1 VKAALSGEARIDRAD
16 EDGDVSKATR
26 GTREMTQVPP
36 DFRTDSLG
44 ECKVAS
50 PLRATRFMDTSKPL
64 LFRADIDELHEQFR
78 AGVDPP
84 AFELAGPRENI
95 YFDPSTLRCGIVTCG
110 GLCPGLNDV
119 IRSVVFCL
127 HEKYRVAKI
136 YGFRFGYEG
145 LVEPTA
151 LKPIELTTRRVSQI
165 HEVGGTVLGSSRG
178 PQPVDGMVDTLERLG
193 IQLLFTVGGDGT
205 LRGAHSIVEEIRRR
219 ELKIAVV
226 GVPKTIDNDIS
237 YIDMSF
243 GFDTAVEAA
252 RQATRA
258 AYVEAS
264 CHRFGIGLV
273 KLMGRDSG
281 FIASFATLADTQVG
295 LCLIPEVVFSIDG
308 IVQAARQRIQRDGYV
323 VIVVAEGAGQNLLTE
338 AAEFDASGN
347 RRHGD
352 IGAFLRDKIPEALR
366 AQGISVSLKYID
378 PSYMIRSLPANA
390 RDANFCLR
398 LGHAAVHAG
407 MSGKTDTVIGSW
419 RRRLTHV
426 PIPMAVSSRKKVDTN
441 GYLWQT
447 VLSVTGQSDDLL
459 SAVPV

>member
-1 VKAALSGEARIDRAD
+1 
-16 EDGDVSKATR
+16 
-26 GTREMTQVPP
+26 
-36 DFRTDSLG
+36 
-44 ECKVAS
+44 
-50 PLRATRFMDTSKPL
+50 MDTSKRL
-64 LFRADIDELHEQFR
+64 LFRTDIDELRAQIQ

-84 AFELAGPRENI
+84 AFELAGPREKI
-95 YFDPSTLRCGIVTCG
+95 YFDPDTLQCGIVTCG

-119 IRSVVFCL
+119 IRSIVFCL
-127 HEKYRVAKI
+127 REKYGIGKV
-136 YGFRFGYEG
+136 YGFQFGYEG
-145 LVEPTA
+145 LAGRNAPR
-151 LKPIELTTRRVSQI
+151 PIELTARRVSQI
-165 HEVGGTVLGSSRG
+165 HEVGGTVLGASRG
-178 PQPVDGMVDTLERLG
+178 PQPVDEIVDTLERLG
-193 IQLLFTVGGDGT
+193 IGLLFTIGGDGT
-205 LRGAHSIVEEIRRR
+205 LRGAHSIVEEVRRR
-219 ELKIAVV
+219 ELKIAIV

-237 YIDMSF
+237 FIDMSF

-295 LCLIPEVVFSIDG
+295 LCLIPEIGFTIDG
-308 IVQAARQRIQRDGYV
+308 VVRAARERIDRDGYV
-323 VIVVAEGAGQNLLTE
+323 VIVVAEGAGQNLLAE
-338 AAEFDASGN
+338 AAEWDASGN

-352 IGAFLRDKIPEALR
+352 IGVFLREKIPERMR
-366 AQGISVSLKYID
+366 AQGVSVSLKYID

-407 MSGKTDTVIGSW
+407 MAGKTDTVIGSW

-426 PIPMAVSSRKKVDTN
+426 PIPMAVSSRKNVDTN

-447 VLSVTGQSDDLL
+447 VLSVTGQDDDLL

>member
-1 VKAALSGEARIDRAD
+1 
-16 EDGDVSKATR
+16 
-26 GTREMTQVPP
+26 MTPTTP
-36 DFRTDSLG
+36 DFSTDSMG
-44 ECKVAS
+44 ECTTAS
-50 PLRATRFMDTSKPL
+50 PLRTTHFMDTSKPL
-64 LFRADIDELHEQFR
+64 LFRADIDELRAQVR

-84 AFELAGPRENI
+84 AFELAGPREQI
-95 YFDPSTLRCGIVTCG
+95 YFNPGSLRCGIVTCG

-119 IRSVVFCL
+119 IRSIVFCL
-127 HEKYRVAKI
+127 QEKYGVAAI
-136 YGFRFGYEG
+136 YGFRFGYAG
-145 LVEPTA
+145 LAERDA
-151 LKPIELTTRRVSQI
+151 LKPIELTTRRVGQI
-165 HEVGGTVLGSSRG
+165 HEIGGTVLGSSRG
-178 PQPVDGMVDTLERLG
+178 PQPVDEMVDTLERLG
-193 IQLLFTVGGDGT
+193 IQLLFAIGGDGT

-258 AYVEAS
+258 AFVEAS
-264 CHRFGIGLV
+264 CHRSGIGLV

-295 LCLIPEVVFSIDG
+295 LCLIPEIAFSIDG
-308 IVQAARQRIQRDGYV
+308 VIQAASQRIQRDGYA
-323 VIVVAEGAGQNLLTE
+323 VIVVAEGAGQNLLGG

-347 RRHGD
+347 RRQGD
-352 IGAFLRDKIPEALR
+352 IGIFLRDVIPETFQ

-407 MSGKTDTVIGSW
+407 MAGKTDTVIGSW

-426 PIPMAVSSRKKVDTN
+426 PIPMAVASRKQVDTN

-447 VLSVTGQSDDLL
+447 VLSVTGQPDDLL
-459 SAVPV
+459 STVAV

>member
-1 VKAALSGEARIDRAD
+1 
-16 EDGDVSKATR
+16 
-26 GTREMTQVPP
+26 
-36 DFRTDSLG
+36 
-44 ECKVAS
+44 
-50 PLRATRFMDTSKPL
+50 MDTSKRI
-64 LFRADIDELHEQFR
+64 LFRADIDELR
-78 AGVDPP
+78 AQLRVGVDPP
-84 AFELAGPRENI
+84 AFELAGPRDKI
-95 YFDPSTLRCGIVTCG
+95 YFDPSALRCGIVTCG

-119 IRSVVFCL
+119 IRSIVYCL
-127 HEKYRVAKI
+127 HEKYGIATV
-136 YGFRFGYEG
+136 YGFRFGYAG
-145 LVEPTA
+145 LVERNDLT
-151 LKPIELTTRRVSQI
+151 PIELTTRRVSQI

-178 PQPVDGMVDTLERLG
+178 PQPVDDIVDTLERLG
-193 IQLLFTVGGDGT
+193 IQLLFTIGGDGT

-219 ELKIAVV
+219 ELDIAVV

-237 YIDMSF
+237 FIDMSF

-264 CHRFGIGLV
+264 CHRSGIGLV

-295 LCLIPEVVFSIDG
+295 LCLIPEIAFTVDGVVRTA
-308 IVQAARQRIQRDGYV
+308 VERIERDGYV
-323 VIVVAEGAGQNLLTE
+323 VIVVAEGAGQNLLAE
-338 AAEFDASGN
+338 KAAGDASGN

-352 IGAFLRDKIPEALR
+352 IGAHLRDKIPETMQ
-366 AQGISVSLKYID
+366 AQGMSVSLKYID

-390 RDANFCLR
+390 RDSNFCLR

-407 MSGKTDTVIGSW
+407 LAGKTDVVVGSW

-426 PIPMAVSSRKKVDTN
+426 PIPMAVSSRKRIDTN

-447 VLSVTGQSDDLL
+447 VLSVTGQADDLPPAL
-459 SAVPV
+459 PD

>member
-1 VKAALSGEARIDRAD
+1 
-16 EDGDVSKATR
+16 VSHTL
-26 GTREMTQVPP
+26 PP

-44 ECKVAS
+44 ECTIVS
-50 PLRATRFMDTSKPL
+50 PLRATRFMDTSKRL
-64 LFRADIDELHEQFR
+64 LFRADIDELREQFR
-78 AGVDPP
+78 AGVEPP
-84 AFELAGPRENI
+84 AFELAGPQEKI

-119 IRSVVFCL
+119 IRSIVFCL
-127 HEKYRVAKI
+127 HEKYGIAKV
-136 YGFRFGYEG
+136 YGFRFGYAG
-145 LVEPTA
+145 LVNRSA
-151 LKPIELTTRRVSQI
+151 LTPIELTTRRVSQI

-178 PQPVDGMVDTLERLG
+178 PQPVDDMVDTLERLG
-193 IQLLFTVGGDGT
+193 IQLLFTIGGDGT

-219 ELKIAVV
+219 ELNIAVV

-237 YIDMSF
+237 FIDMSF

-264 CHRFGIGLV
+264 CHRSGIGLV

-295 LCLIPEVVFSIDG
+295 LCLVPENAFGIDG
-308 IVQAARQRIQRDGYV
+308 IVRAARQRIEREGYV
-323 VIVVAEGAGQNLLTE
+323 VIVVAEGAGQELLAE
-338 AAEFDASGN
+338 AAEWDASGN

-352 IGAFLRDKIPEALR
+352 VGTFLRDKIPEAFR

-407 MSGKTDTVIGSW
+407 MAGKTDTVIGSW
-419 RRRLTHV
+419 RRRLTYV
-426 PIPMAVSSRKKVDTN
+426 PIPMAVSSRKTVDPN
-441 GYLWQT
+441 GYLWRT
-447 VLSVTGQSDDLL
+447 VLSVTGQADDLL
-459 SAVPV
+459 SAIPA

>member
-1 VKAALSGEARIDRAD
+1 
-16 EDGDVSKATR
+16 
-26 GTREMTQVPP
+26 MTPVPP
-36 DFRTDSLG
+36 DFKTDDLG
-44 ECKVAS
+44 ECKIVS
-50 PLRATRFMDTSKPL
+50 PLRATRFMDTSKRL
-64 LFRADIDELHEQFR
+64 LFRADIDELREQLR

-84 AFELAGPRENI
+84 AFELAGPRESI
-95 YFDPSTLRCGIVTCG
+95 YFNPGTLTCGIVTCG

-119 IRSVVFCL
+119 IRSIVFCL
-127 HEKYRVAKI
+127 HEKYGAAKI
-136 YGFRFGYEG
+136 YGFRFGFEG
-145 LVEPTA
+145 LVERSGLT
-151 LKPIELTTRRVSQI
+151 PIELTTRRVTQI
-165 HEVGGTVLGSSRG
+165 HEVGGSVLGSSRG
-178 PQPVDGMVDTLERLG
+178 SQPVDEVVDTLERLG
-193 IQLLFTVGGDGT
+193 IQLLFTIGGDGT
-205 LRGAHSIVEEIRRR
+205 LHGAHSIVREIRRR
-219 ELKIAVV
+219 DLRIAVV
-226 GVPKTIDNDIS
+226 GLPKTIDNDIS

-281 FIASFATLADTQVG
+281 FIASFAALADTQVG
-295 LCLIPEVVFSIDG
+295 LCLIPEVAFSIDG
-308 IVQAARQRIQRDGYV
+308 VVRAARQRIDRDGYV
-323 VIVVAEGAGQNLLTE
+323 VIVVAEGAGQNLVAE
-338 AAEFDASGN
+338 APEFDTSGN

-352 IGAFLRDKIPEALR
+352 IGAALRDKITEAFR

-407 MSGKTDTVIGSW
+407 MAGKTDMVIGSW
-419 RRRLTHV
+419 RHRLTHV
-426 PIPMAVSSRKKVDTN
+426 PIPVAVSSRKKVATN

-447 VLSVTGQSDDLL
+447 VLSVTGQADDLL
-459 SAVPV
+459 STVPA

>member
-1 VKAALSGEARIDRAD
+1 
-16 EDGDVSKATR
+16 
-26 GTREMTQVPP
+26 MTPTPP
-36 DFRTDSLG
+36 DFRTNSLG
-44 ECKVAS
+44 ECNVVS
-50 PLRATRFMDTSKPL
+50 PLRATRFMDTSRRL
-64 LFRADIDELHEQFR
+64 LFRADIDELREQIQ

-84 AFELAGPRENI
+84 AFELAGPQERI
-95 YFDPSTLRCGIVTCG
+95 YFNPATLRCGIVTCG

-119 IRSVVFCL
+119 IRSIVFCL
-127 HEKYRVAKI
+127 HEKYGVATVH
-136 YGFRFGYEG
+136 GFRFGYEG
-145 LVEPTA
+145 LVERNGLT
-151 LKPIELTTRRVSQI
+151 PIELTPRRVSQI

-178 PQPVDGMVDTLERLG
+178 PQPVDEMVDTLERLG
-193 IQLLFTVGGDGT
+193 IQLLFTIGGDGT

-219 ELKIAVV
+219 ELEIAVV

-264 CHRFGIGLV
+264 CHRSGIGLV

-295 LCLIPEVVFSIDG
+295 LCLIPEVAFSVDG
-308 IVQAARQRIQRDGYV
+308 IVRAAKERIQRDGYV
-323 VIVVAEGAGQNLLTE
+323 VIVVAEGAGQDLMADE
-338 AAEFDASGN
+338 AEFDASGN
-347 RRHGD
+347 RRKRD
-352 IGAFLRDKIPEALR
+352 IGAFLRDTIPETLR
-366 AQGISVSLKYID
+366 AQGISTNLKYID

-407 MSGKTDTVIGSW
+407 MAGKTDTVIGSW

-447 VLSVTGQSDDLL
+447 VLSVTGQADDLL

>member
-1 VKAALSGEARIDRAD
+1 
-16 EDGDVSKATR
+16 VSHTL
-26 GTREMTQVPP
+26 PP

-44 ECKVAS
+44 ECTIAS
-50 PLRATRFMDTSKPL
+50 PLRATRFMDTSKRL
-64 LFRADIDELHEQFR
+64 LFRADIDELREQFR

-84 AFELAGPRENI
+84 AFELAGPQEKI

-119 IRSVVFCL
+119 IRSIVFCL
-127 HEKYRVAKI
+127 HEKYGIARV
-136 YGFRFGYEG
+136 YGFRFGYAG
-145 LVEPTA
+145 LVDQSA
-151 LKPIELTTRRVSQI
+151 LTPIELTTRRVSQI
-165 HEVGGTVLGSSRG
+165 HEVGGTVLGASRG
-178 PQPVDGMVDTLERLG
+178 PQPVEDMVDTLERLG
-193 IQLLFTVGGDGT
+193 IQLLFTIGGDGT

-219 ELKIAVV
+219 ELNIAVV

-237 YIDMSF
+237 FIDMSF

-264 CHRFGIGLV
+264 CHRSGIGLV

-295 LCLIPEVVFSIDG
+295 LCLIPENAFSIDG
-308 IVQAARQRIQRDGYV
+308 IVRAAGQRIERDGYV
-323 VIVVAEGAGQNLLTE
+323 VIVVAEGAGQELLAEE
-338 AAEFDASGN
+338 AEWDASGN
-347 RRHGD
+347 RSHGD
-352 IGAFLRDKIPEALR
+352 IGVFLRDKIPKALQV
-366 AQGISVSLKYID
+366 QGISVSLKYID

-407 MSGKTDTVIGSW
+407 MAGKTDTVIGSW
-419 RRRLTHV
+419 RRRLTYV
-426 PIPMAVSSRKKVDTN
+426 PIPMAVSSRKTIDTN
-441 GYLWQT
+441 GYLWRT
-447 VLSVTGQSDDLL
+447 VLSVTGQADDLL
-459 SAVPV
+459 SAVPA

>member
-1 VKAALSGEARIDRAD
+1 VNQTE
-16 EDGDVSKATR
+16 
-26 GTREMTQVPP
+26 PP
-36 DFRTDSLG
+36 DFRIDDLG
-44 ECKVAS
+44 QCTIAS
-50 PLRATRFMDTSKPL
+50 PLRATRFMDSSKRL
-64 LFRADIDELHEQFR
+64 LFRADIDELRAQLR
-78 AGVDPP
+78 AGLDPP
-84 AFELAGPRENI
+84 SFELAGPREKI
-95 YFDPSTLRCGIVTCG
+95 YFDPDALRCGIVTCG

-119 IRSVVFCL
+119 IRSIVFCL
-127 HEKYRVAKI
+127 HEKYGIAQV
-136 YGFRFGYEG
+136 YGFRFGYAG
-145 LVEPTA
+145 LVERNGLT
-151 LKPIELTTRRVSQI
+151 PIELTTRRVSQI

-178 PQPVDGMVDTLERLG
+178 PQPVDEIVDMLERLE
-193 IQLLFTVGGDGT
+193 IQLLLTIGGDGT

-237 YIDMSF
+237 FIDMSF

-264 CHRFGIGLV
+264 CHRSGIGLV

-295 LCLIPEVVFSIDG
+295 LCLIPEVCFTIDG
-308 IVQAARQRIQRDGYV
+308 VVRAAAERIERDGYV
-323 VIVVAEGAGQNLLTE
+323 VIVVAEGAGQELLAET
-338 AAEFDASGN
+338 AARDASGN
-347 RRHGD
+347 LRHGD
-352 IGAFLRDKIPEALR
+352 IGAHLRDTLPETLR
-366 AQGISVSLKYID
+366 AHGTAVSLKYID

-390 RDANFCLR
+390 RDSNFCLR

-407 MSGKTDTVIGSW
+407 MAGKTDVVIGSW

-426 PIPMAVSSRKKVDTN
+426 PIPTAVSSRKKVDTN

-447 VLSVTGQSDDLL
+447 VLSVTGQADDLR
-459 SAVPV
+459 STVPG

>member
-1 VKAALSGEARIDRAD
+1 
-16 EDGDVSKATR
+16 
-26 GTREMTQVPP
+26 MTTTPP

-44 ECKVAS
+44 ECTIAS
-50 PLRATRFMDTSKPL
+50 PLRATRFMDTSKPV
-64 LFRADIDELHEQFR
+64 LFRADIDELR
-78 AGVDPP
+78 AQVQAGADPP
-84 AFELAGPRENI
+84 AFELAGPRERI
-95 YFDPSTLRCGIVTCG
+95 YFDAAALRCGIVTCG

-119 IRSVVFCL
+119 IRSIVFCL
-127 HEKYRVAKI
+127 QEKYGVAKV

-145 LVEPTA
+145 LVEQKGLA
-151 LKPIELTTRRVSQI
+151 PIELTTRRVGQI

-178 PQPVDGMVDTLERLG
+178 AQPVDDVVDTLERLG
-193 IQLLFTVGGDGT
+193 IQLLFTIGGDGT
-205 LRGAHSIVEEIRRR
+205 LRGAHWIVEEIRRR
-219 ELKIAVV
+219 ELEIAVV

-264 CHRFGIGLV
+264 CHRSGIGLV

-281 FIASFATLADTQVG
+281 FIATFATLADTQVG
-295 LCLIPEVVFSIDG
+295 LCLIPEVAFSIDG
-308 IVQAARQRIQRDGYV
+308 VVRAARQRIERDGYV
-323 VIVVAEGAGQNLLTE
+323 VIVVAEGAGQDLLAD

-347 RRHGD
+347 RLHGD
-352 IGAFLRDKIPEALR
+352 IGVFLKDKIRETLGV
-366 AQGISVSLKYID
+366 QGISVSLKYID

-407 MSGKTDTVIGSW
+407 MAGKTDTVIGSW

-426 PIPMAVSSRKKVDTN
+426 PIPLAVSSRKKVDTN

-447 VLSVTGQSDDLL
+447 VLSVTGQADDLL

>member
-1 VKAALSGEARIDRAD
+1 MSQTL
-16 EDGDVSKATR
+16 
-26 GTREMTQVPP
+26 PP

-44 ECKVAS
+44 ECKIVS
-50 PLRATRFMDTSKPL
+50 PLHATRFMDTSKPL
-64 LFRADIDELHEQFR
+64 LFRADIDELREQFR
-78 AGVDPP
+78 AGADPP
-84 AFELAGPRENI
+84 AFELAGPRQKI

-119 IRSVVFCL
+119 IRSIVFCL
-127 HEKYRVAKI
+127 HEKYGVAQI
-136 YGFRFGYEG
+136 YGFRFGYAG
-145 LVEPTA
+145 LVERSAPT
-151 LKPIELTTRRVSQI
+151 PIELTTRRVGQI

-178 PQPVDGMVDTLERLG
+178 PQPVDDMVDTLERLG
-193 IQLLFTVGGDGT
+193 IQLLFTIGGDGT

-219 ELKIAVV
+219 ELNIAVV

-237 YIDMSF
+237 FIDLTF

-264 CHRFGIGLV
+264 CHRCGVGLV

-295 LCLIPEVVFSIDG
+295 LCLVPENAFSIDG
-308 IVQAARQRIQRDGYV
+308 IVRAARQRIERDGYV
-323 VIVVAEGAGQNLLTE
+323 VIVVAEGAGQELLAEATE
-338 AAEFDASGN
+338 WDASGN

-352 IGAFLRDKIPEALR
+352 IGAFLRDKLPEAFR

-407 MSGKTDTVIGSW
+407 MAGKTDTVIGSW
-419 RRRLTHV
+419 RRRLTYV
-426 PIPMAVSSRKKVDTN
+426 PIPMAVSSRKTVDTD

-447 VLSVTGQSDDLL
+447 VLSVTGQAADLF
-459 SAVPV
+459 SAAPA

>member
-1 VKAALSGEARIDRAD
+1 MT
-16 EDGDVSKATR
+16 AT
-26 GTREMTQVPP
+26 PA
-36 DFRTDSLG
+36 DFRTDSMG
-44 ECKVAS
+44 DCKIAS
-50 PLRATRFMDTSKPL
+50 PLRATRFMDTAKPL
-64 LFRADIDELHEQFR
+64 LFRADIDELRAQVQ

-84 AFELAGPRENI
+84 AFELAGPRERI
-95 YFDPSTLRCGIVTCG
+95 YFDPARLRCGIVTCG

-119 IRSVVFCL
+119 IRSIVYCL
-127 HEKYRVAKI
+127 HEKYGVRAV

-145 LVEPTA
+145 LVERKGLT
-151 LKPIELTTRRVSQI
+151 PIELTTRRVGQI

-178 PQPVDGMVDTLERLG
+178 PQPVEEMVNTLERLG
-193 IQLLFTVGGDGT
+193 IELLFTIGGDGT

-219 ELKIAVV
+219 DLNIALV

-264 CHRFGIGLV
+264 CHRSGIGLV

-308 IVQAARQRIQRDGYV
+308 VVGAARRRIEKDGYV
-323 VIVVAEGAGQNLLTE
+323 VIVVAEGAGQDLLAD
-338 AAEFDASGN
+338 AAESDASGN

-352 IGAFLRDKIPEALR
+352 IGAFLREKLAETFR
-366 AQGISVSLKYID
+366 AQGTSVSLKYID

-407 MSGKTDTVIGSW
+407 VAGKTDTVIGSW

-426 PIPMAVSSRKKVDTN
+426 PIPLAVSSRKKVDTN

-447 VLSVTGQSDDLL
+447 VLSVTGQADDLL

>member
-1 VKAALSGEARIDRAD
+1 MTSLPPNFRPDD
-16 EDGDVSKATR
+16 LGDCQIV
-26 GTREMTQVPP
+26 
-36 DFRTDSLG
+36 
-44 ECKVAS
+44 S
-50 PLRATRFMDTSKPL
+50 PLRATHFMDTSNRL
-64 LFRADIDELHEQFR
+64 LFRADIDELRAQIE

-84 AFELAGPRENI
+84 AFELAGPREKI
-95 YFDPSTLRCGIVTCG
+95 YFDPDTLQCGIVTCG

-119 IRSVVFCL
+119 IRSIVFSL
-127 HEKYRVAKI
+127 REKYGVATI
-136 YGFRFGYEG
+136 YGFRFGFEG
-145 LVEPTA
+145 LVERSA
-151 LKPIELTTRRVSQI
+151 LTPIELTMRRVSQI

-178 PQPVDGMVDTLERLG
+178 PQPVDEMVDTLERLG
-193 IQLLFTVGGDGT
+193 IQLLFTIGGDGT
-205 LRGAHSIVEEIRRR
+205 LRGAHSIVEEVRRR
-219 ELKIAVV
+219 ELKIAIV

-237 YIDMSF
+237 FIDMSF

-264 CHRFGIGLV
+264 CHRSGIGLV

-281 FIASFATLADTQVG
+281 FIASFAALADTQVG
-295 LCLIPEVVFSIDG
+295 LCLIPEIEFTIDG
-308 IVQAARQRIQRDGYV
+308 VVRAARERIDRDGYV
-323 VIVVAEGAGQNLLTE
+323 VIVVAEGAGQNLLAE
-338 AAEFDASGN
+338 AAEWDASGN

-352 IGAFLRDKIPEALR
+352 IGAFLREKIPERMR
-366 AQGISVSLKYID
+366 AQGVSVSLKYID

-407 MSGKTDTVIGSW
+407 MAGKTDTVIGSW

-426 PIPMAVSSRKKVDTN
+426 PIPMAVSSRKNVATN

-447 VLSVTGQSDDLL
+447 VLSVTGQDDDLL
-459 SAVPV
+459 SAVSV

>member
-1 VKAALSGEARIDRAD
+1 MTPAL
-16 EDGDVSKATR
+16 
-26 GTREMTQVPP
+26 P

-44 ECKVAS
+44 ECKVVS
-50 PLRATRFMDTSKPL
+50 PLRATRFMDASKPL
-64 LFRADIDELHEQFR
+64 LFRADIDELRAQFQ

-84 AFELAGPRENI
+84 AFELAGPRERIFFN
-95 YFDPSTLRCGIVTCG
+95 PANLRCGIVTCG

-119 IRSVVFCL
+119 IRSIVFCL
-127 HEKYRVAKI
+127 REKYGVETV
-136 YGFRFGYEG
+136 YGFRFGFEG
-145 LVEPTA
+145 LVERTA
-151 LKPIELTTRRVSQI
+151 LTPIELTTRRVSQI

-178 PQPVDGMVDTLERLG
+178 PQPADEMVDTLERLG
-193 IQLLFTVGGDGT
+193 IQLLFTIGGDGT
-205 LRGAHSIVEEIRRR
+205 LRGAHSVVEEIRRR
-219 ELKIAVV
+219 NLPIAVV

-237 YIDMSF
+237 FIDMSF

-264 CHRFGIGLV
+264 CHRSGIGLV

-281 FIASFATLADTQVG
+281 FIASFATLANTQVG
-295 LCLIPEVVFSIDG
+295 LCLIPEVAFSIDG
-308 IVQAARQRIQRDGYV
+308 VVRAARQRIERDGHV
-323 VIVVAEGAGQNLLTE
+323 VVVVAEGAGQDLLAE
-338 AAEFDASGN
+338 AAECDASGN

-352 IGAFLRDKIPEALR
+352 IGVFLRDKIPEAFR

-390 RDANFCLR
+390 RDASFCLR
-398 LGHAAVHAG
+398 LGHGAVHAG
-407 MSGKTDTVIGSW
+407 MVGKTDTVIGSW

-426 PIPMAVSSRKKVDTN
+426 PIPLAVSSRKKVDTN

-447 VLSVTGQSDDLL
+447 VLSVTGQPDDLL

>member
-1 VKAALSGEARIDRAD
+1 
-16 EDGDVSKATR
+16 
-26 GTREMTQVPP
+26 MTLLRP
-36 DFRTDSLG
+36 DFDIDELG
-44 ECKVAS
+44 ECKIAS
-50 PLRATRFMDTSKPL
+50 PLRTKHFMDTSKRL
-64 LFRADIDELHEQFR
+64 LFRTDIDELR
-78 AGVDPP
+78 AQVRASIDPP
-84 AFELAGPRENI
+84 SFEVAGPRERI
-95 YFDPSTLRCGIVTCG
+95 YFNPGTLRCGIVTCG

-119 IRSVVFCL
+119 IRSIVFCL
-127 HEKYRVAKI
+127 HEKYGVPTV

-145 LVEPTA
+145 LA
-151 LKPIELTTRRVSQI
+151 DRNGLAPIELTTRRVGQI

-178 PQPVDGMVDTLERLG
+178 PQPADKIVDTLERLG

-205 LRGAHSIVEEIRRR
+205 LRGAHSIVEEVRRR
-219 ELKIAVV
+219 NLEIAVV

-237 YIDMSF
+237 FIETSF

-252 RQATRA
+252 RHATRA

-295 LCLIPEVVFSIDG
+295 LCLIPEIAFSIDG
-308 IVQAARQRIQRDGYV
+308 VVRAARQRIERDGYV
-323 VIVVAEGAGQNLLTE
+323 VIVVAEGAGQRLLDEE
-338 AAEFDASGN
+338 AEWDASGN

-352 IGAFLRDKIPEALR
+352 IGAFLRDQIKETFR
-366 AQGISVSLKYID
+366 GQGISVNLKYID

-407 MSGKTDTVIGSW
+407 MAGKTDTVIGTW

-426 PIPMAVSSRKKVDTN
+426 PIPLAVSSRKKVDTN

-447 VLSVTGQSDDLL
+447 VLSVTGQADDLL
-459 SAVPV
+459 SAVSG

>member
-1 VKAALSGEARIDRAD
+1 
-16 EDGDVSKATR
+16 
-26 GTREMTQVPP
+26 MTPTTP
-36 DFRTDSLG
+36 DFSTDSMG
-44 ECKVAS
+44 ECTIVS
-50 PLRATRFMDTSKPL
+50 PLRTTHFMDTSKRL
-64 LFRADIDELHEQFR
+64 LFRADIDELRAQVE
-78 AGVDPP
+78 AGVDPA
-84 AFELAGPRENI
+84 AFELAGPREQI
-95 YFDPSTLRCGIVTCG
+95 YFNPDNLRCGIVTCG

-119 IRSVVFCL
+119 IRSIVFCL
-127 HEKYRVAKI
+127 QEKYGVTAI
-136 YGFRFGYEG
+136 YGFRFGYAG
-145 LVEPTA
+145 LAEQDA
-151 LKPIELTTRRVSQI
+151 LKPIELTTRRVGQI
-165 HEVGGTVLGSSRG
+165 HEIGGTVLGSSRG
-178 PQPVDGMVDTLERLG
+178 PQPVDEMVNTLERIG
-193 IQLLFTVGGDGT
+193 IQLLFTIGGDGT

-219 ELKIAVV
+219 KLDIAVV

-258 AYVEAS
+258 AFVEAS
-264 CHRFGIGLV
+264 CHRYGIGLV

-295 LCLIPEVVFSIDG
+295 LCLIPEIAFSIDG
-308 IVQAARQRIQRDGYV
+308 VIQAAWQRIQRDGYA
-323 VIVVAEGAGQNLLTE
+323 VIVVAEGAGQNLLDET
-338 AAEFDASGN
+338 AEFDASGN

-352 IGAFLRDKIPEALR
+352 IGVYLKDVIPEKFR
-366 AQGISVSLKYID
+366 ARGTSVSLKYID

-407 MSGKTDTVIGSW
+407 MAGKTDTVIGSW

-426 PIPMAVSSRKKVDTN
+426 PIPMAIASRKQVDTD

-447 VLSVTGQSDDLL
+447 VLSVTGQPDDLL
-459 SAVPV
+459 SPVAV

>member
-1 VKAALSGEARIDRAD
+1 
-16 EDGDVSKATR
+16 VSQTL
-26 GTREMTQVPP
+26 PP

-44 ECKVAS
+44 ECKIVS
-50 PLRATRFMDTSKPL
+50 PLHATRFMDTSKPL
-64 LFRADIDELHEQFR
+64 LFRADIDELREQFR
-78 AGVDPP
+78 AGADPP
-84 AFELAGPRENI
+84 AFELAGPRQKI

-119 IRSVVFCL
+119 IRSIVFCL
-127 HEKYRVAKI
+127 HEKYGVAQI
-136 YGFRFGYEG
+136 YGFRFGYAG
-145 LVEPTA
+145 LVERSAPT
-151 LKPIELTTRRVSQI
+151 PIELTTRRVGQI

-178 PQPVDGMVDTLERLG
+178 PQPVDDMVDTLERLG
-193 IQLLFTVGGDGT
+193 IQLLFTIGGDGT

-219 ELKIAVV
+219 ELNIAVV

-237 YIDMSF
+237 FIDLTF

-264 CHRFGIGLV
+264 CHRSGIGLV

-295 LCLIPEVVFSIDG
+295 LCLVPENAFSIDG
-308 IVQAARQRIQRDGYV
+308 IVRAARQRIERDGYV
-323 VIVVAEGAGQNLLTE
+323 VIVVAEGAGQELLAEATE
-338 AAEFDASGN
+338 WDASGN

-352 IGAFLRDKIPEALR
+352 IGAFLRDKLPEAFR

-407 MSGKTDTVIGSW
+407 MAGKTDTVIGSW
-419 RRRLTHV
+419 RRRLTYV
-426 PIPMAVSSRKKVDTN
+426 PIPMAVSSRKTVDTD

-447 VLSVTGQSDDLL
+447 VLSVTGQAADLF
-459 SAVPV
+459 SAAPA

>member
-1 VKAALSGEARIDRAD
+1 VLVRGKPPWAVSAR
-16 EDGDVSKATR
+16 
-26 GTREMTQVPP
+26 MTTVMTPLPP
-36 DFRTDSLG
+36 DFRTDVLG
-44 ECKVAS
+44 ECQIAS
-50 PLRATRFMDTSKPL
+50 PLRATQFMDPSKRL
-64 LFRADIDELHEQFR
+64 LFRGDIDELRTQFL
-78 AGVDPP
+78 AGIDPP
-84 AFELAGPRENI
+84 AFELAGPQKHI
-95 YFDPSTLRCGIVTCG
+95 YFEPNSLRCGIVTCG

-119 IRSVVFCL
+119 IRSIVGCL
-127 HEKYRVAKI
+127 HEKYGVATI
-136 YGFRFGYEG
+136 YGFRFGFAG
-145 LVEPTA
+145 LAEQGA
-151 LKPIELTTRRVSQI
+151 LKPIELTTRKVSQI

-178 PQPVDGMVDTLERLG
+178 PQSVDEIVDTLERLG
-193 IQLLFTVGGDGT
+193 IQLLFTIGGDGT

-219 ELKIAVV
+219 DLRIGVV

-237 YIDMSF
+237 FIDMSF

-264 CHRFGIGLV
+264 CHRSGIGLV

-281 FIASFATLADTQVG
+281 FIASFAALADTQVG
-295 LCLIPEVVFSIDG
+295 LCLIPEVAFSIDG
-308 IVQAARQRIQRDGYV
+308 VIRAASQRIERDGYV
-323 VIVVAEGAGQNLLTE
+323 VIVVAEGAGQDLLTE
-338 AAEFDASGN
+338 AAAWDASGN

-352 IGAFLRDKIPEALR
+352 IGAFLRDKIPEAFR
-366 AQGISVSLKYID
+366 AEGVSVSLKYID

-398 LGHAAVHAG
+398 LGHAAAHAG
-407 MSGKTDTVIGSW
+407 MAGRTDTVIGSW

-447 VLSVTGQSDDLL
+447 VLSVTGQADDLL
-459 SAVPV
+459 STAPV

>member
-1 VKAALSGEARIDRAD
+1 
-16 EDGDVSKATR
+16 
-26 GTREMTQVPP
+26 MTPAPP
-36 DFRTDSLG
+36 DFHTDSLG
-44 ECKVAS
+44 ECTIVS
-50 PLRATRFMDTSKPL
+50 PLRSTRFMDNSKPV
-64 LFRADIDELHEQFR
+64 LFRADIDELRQQFR

-84 AFELAGPRENI
+84 AFELAGPRERI
-95 YFDPSTLRCGIVTCG
+95 YFDPAALRCGIVTCG

-119 IRSVVFCL
+119 IRSIVFCL
-127 HEKYRVAKI
+127 YEKYGVAKV
-136 YGFRFGYEG
+136 YGFRFGFAG
-145 LVEPTA
+145 LVDRSA
-151 LKPIELTTRRVSQI
+151 LTPIELTTRRVSQI

-178 PQPVDGMVDTLERLG
+178 PQPVDDMVDTLERLG
-193 IQLLFTVGGDGT
+193 IQLLFTIGGDGT
-205 LRGAHSIVEEIRRR
+205 LRGASSIVEEIRRR
-219 ELKIAVV
+219 ELNIAVV

-237 YIDMSF
+237 FIDLSF

-264 CHRFGIGLV
+264 CHRSGIGLV

-295 LCLIPEVVFSIDG
+295 LCLVPENAFSIDG
-308 IVQAARQRIQRDGYV
+308 IVRAARQRIERDGYV
-323 VIVVAEGAGQNLLTE
+323 VIVVAEGAGQELLSE
-338 AAEFDASGN
+338 AAEWDESGN

-352 IGAFLRDKIPEALR
+352 IGAFLRDKMPEAFR

-407 MSGKTDTVIGSW
+407 MAGKTDTVVGSW

-426 PIPMAVSSRKKVDTN
+426 PIPMAVSSRKTVDPN
-441 GYLWQT
+441 GYLWRT
-447 VLSVTGQSDDLL
+447 VLSVTGQTDDLL
-459 SAVPV
+459 SAIPS

>member
-1 VKAALSGEARIDRAD
+1 MTS
-16 EDGDVSKATR
+16 VS
-26 GTREMTQVPP
+26 PN
-36 DFRTDSLG
+36 FRTDDLG
-44 ECKVAS
+44 ECKIVS
-50 PLRATRFMDTSKPL
+50 PLRATRFMDTSKRL
-64 LFRADIDELHEQFR
+64 LFRADIDELRAQFR

-84 AFELAGPRENI
+84 AFELAGPRERIFFN
-95 YFDPSTLRCGIVTCG
+95 PATLKCGIVTCG

-119 IRSVVFCL
+119 IRSLVFCL
-127 HEKYRVAKI
+127 HEKYGVAKV
-136 YGFRFGYEG
+136 YGFKYGYEG
-145 LVEPTA
+145 LVERSA
-151 LKPIELTTRRVSQI
+151 LTPIELTTRKLTQI
-165 HEVGGTVLGSSRG
+165 NEVGGTVLGSSRG
-178 PQPVDGMVDTLERLG
+178 PQPVGEMVDTLERLG
-193 IQLLFTVGGDGT
+193 IQLLFTIGGDGT
-205 LRGAHSIVEEIRRR
+205 LSGAHSIVEEIRRR
-219 ELKIAVV
+219 GLKIAVV

-237 YIDMSF
+237 FIDMSF

-252 RQATRA
+252 RHATRA

-295 LCLIPEVVFSIDG
+295 LCLIPEIAFSIDG
-308 IVQAARQRIQRDGYV
+308 VVRAARQRIQRDGYV
-323 VIVVAEGAGQNLLTE
+323 VIVVAEGAGQSLLAE
-338 AAEFDASGN
+338 ASESDASGN

-352 IGAFLRDKIPEALR
+352 IGVFLKDKIPEAFR
-366 AQGISVSLKYID
+366 AQGIAVTLKYID

-407 MSGKTDTVIGSW
+407 MAGKTDTVIGSW

-426 PIPMAVSSRKKVDTN
+426 PIPAAISSRKKVGTD

-447 VLSVTGQSDDLL
+447 VLSVTGQADDLL
-459 SAVPV
+459 SSVAGKAAPALS

>member
-1 VKAALSGEARIDRAD
+1 
-16 EDGDVSKATR
+16 VSHTL
-26 GTREMTQVPP
+26 PP

-44 ECKVAS
+44 ECTIVS
-50 PLRATRFMDTSKPL
+50 PLRATRFMDTSKRL
-64 LFRADIDELHEQFR
+64 LFRADIDELREQFR
-78 AGVDPP
+78 AGVEPP
-84 AFELAGPRENI
+84 AFELAGPQEKI

-119 IRSVVFCL
+119 IRSIVFCL
-127 HEKYRVAKI
+127 HEKYGIAKV
-136 YGFRFGYEG
+136 YGFRFGYAG
-145 LVEPTA
+145 LVNRSA
-151 LKPIELTTRRVSQI
+151 LTPIELTTRRVSQI

-178 PQPVDGMVDTLERLG
+178 PQPVDDMVDTLERLG
-193 IQLLFTVGGDGT
+193 IQLLFTIGGDGT

-219 ELKIAVV
+219 ELNIAVV

-237 YIDMSF
+237 FIDMSF

-264 CHRFGIGLV
+264 CHRSGIGLV

-295 LCLIPEVVFSIDG
+295 LCLVPENAFGIDG
-308 IVQAARQRIQRDGYV
+308 IVRAARQRIERDGYV
-323 VIVVAEGAGQNLLTE
+323 VIVVAEGAGQELLAE
-338 AAEFDASGN
+338 AAEWDASGN

-352 IGAFLRDKIPEALR
+352 VGTFLRDKLPEAFR

-407 MSGKTDTVIGSW
+407 MAGKTDTVIGSW
-419 RRRLTHV
+419 RRRLTYV
-426 PIPMAVSSRKKVDTN
+426 PIPMAVSSRKTVDPD
-441 GYLWQT
+441 GYLWRT
-447 VLSVTGQSDDLL
+447 VLSVTGQADDLL
-459 SAVPV
+459 SAIPS

>member
-1 VKAALSGEARIDRAD
+1 
-16 EDGDVSKATR
+16 
-26 GTREMTQVPP
+26 MTAVPP
-36 DFRTDSLG
+36 DFKTDDLG
-44 ECKVAS
+44 ECKIVS
-50 PLRATRFMDTSKPL
+50 PLRATRFMDTSKRL
-64 LFRADIDELHEQFR
+64 LFRSDIDELREQFR

-84 AFELAGPRENI
+84 AFELAGPRERI
-95 YFDPSTLRCGIVTCG
+95 YFNPGTLRCGIVTCG

-119 IRSVVFCL
+119 IRSIVFCL
-127 HEKYRVAKI
+127 HEKYGTATI
-136 YGFRFGYEG
+136 YGFRFGFEG
-145 LVEPTA
+145 LVERSGLT
-151 LKPIELTTRRVSQI
+151 PIELTARRVTQI
-165 HEVGGTVLGSSRG
+165 HEVGGSVLGSSRG
-178 PQPVDGMVDTLERLG
+178 PQPPDEMVDTLERLG
-193 IQLLFTVGGDGT
+193 IQLLFTIGGDGT
-205 LRGAHSIVEEIRRR
+205 LRGAHSIVREIQRRG
-219 ELKIAVV
+219 LDIAVV

-295 LCLIPEVVFSIDG
+295 LCLIPEVEFSMDG
-308 IVQAARQRIQRDGYV
+308 VVRAAKQRIDRDGYV
-323 VIVVAEGAGQNLLTE
+323 VIVVAEGAGQHLMAE
-338 AAEFDASGN
+338 APELDASGN

-352 IGAFLRDKIPEALR
+352 IGASLRNKITEAFR
-366 AQGISVSLKYID
+366 VQGISVSLKYID

-407 MSGKTDTVIGSW
+407 MAGKTDMVIGSW

-426 PIPMAVSSRKKVDTN
+426 PIPVAVSSRKKVDTN

-447 VLSVTGQSDDLL
+447 VLSVTGQADDLL
-459 SAVPV
+459 SAL

>member
-1 VKAALSGEARIDRAD
+1 MTS
-16 EDGDVSKATR
+16 VS
-26 GTREMTQVPP
+26 PN
-36 DFRTDSLG
+36 FRTDDLG
-44 ECKVAS
+44 ECKIVS
-50 PLRATRFMDTSKPL
+50 PLRATRFMDTSKRL
-64 LFRADIDELHEQFR
+64 LFRADIDELRAQFR

-84 AFELAGPRENI
+84 AFELAGPRKRIFFN
-95 YFDPSTLRCGIVTCG
+95 PATLKCGIVTCG

-119 IRSVVFCL
+119 IRSLVFCL
-127 HEKYRVAKI
+127 HEKYGVAKV
-136 YGFRFGYEG
+136 YGFKYGYEG
-145 LVEPTA
+145 LVERSA
-151 LKPIELTTRRVSQI
+151 LTPIELTTRRVSQI

-178 PQPVDGMVDTLERLG
+178 PQPVEDMVDTLERLG
-193 IQLLFTVGGDGT
+193 IQLLFTIGGDGT
-205 LRGAHSIVEEIRRR
+205 LSGAHSIVEEIRRR

-237 YIDMSF
+237 FIDMSF

-252 RQATRA
+252 RHATRA

-295 LCLIPEVVFSIDG
+295 LCLIPEIAFSIDG
-308 IVQAARQRIQRDGYV
+308 VVRAARQRIQRDGYV
-323 VIVVAEGAGQNLLTE
+323 VIVVAEGAGQSLLAE
-338 AAEFDASGN
+338 ASESDASGN

-352 IGAFLRDKIPEALR
+352 IGVFLKDKIPEAFR
-366 AQGISVSLKYID
+366 AQGIAVTLKYID

-398 LGHAAVHAG
+398 LGHGAVHAG
-407 MSGKTDTVIGSW
+407 MAGKTDMVIGSW

-426 PIPMAVSSRKKVDTN
+426 PIPAAISSRKKVGTD

-447 VLSVTGQSDDLL
+447 VLSVTGQDDDLL
-459 SAVPV
+459 SSVTGKAEPALS

>member
-1 VKAALSGEARIDRAD
+1 VTPAPLDFRAD
-16 EDGDVSKATR
+16 D
-26 GTREMTQVPP
+26 
-36 DFRTDSLG
+36 LG
-44 ECKVAS
+44 ECKIVS
-50 PLRATRFMDTSKPL
+50 PLRASRYMDTSKRL
-64 LFRADIDELHEQFR
+64 LFRADIDELRAQFQ

-84 AFELAGPRENI
+84 AFELAGPRERI
-95 YFDPSTLRCGIVTCG
+95 YFDPGALRCGIVTCG

-119 IRSVVFCL
+119 IRSIVFCL
-127 HEKYRVAKI
+127 HEKYGVATI
-136 YGFRFGYEG
+136 YGFRFGFEG
-145 LVEPTA
+145 LVERTA
-151 LKPIELTTRRVSQI
+151 LTPIEMTVRRVSQI

-178 PQPVDGMVDTLERLG
+178 PQPADEMVDSLERLG
-193 IQLLFTVGGDGT
+193 IQLLFTIGGDGT

-219 ELKIAVV
+219 MLNIAVV

-237 YIDMSF
+237 FIDLSF

-264 CHRFGIGLV
+264 CHRSGIGLV

-295 LCLIPEVVFSIDG
+295 LCLIPEVAFSIDG
-308 IVQAARQRIQRDGYV
+308 VIRAARQRIERDGYV
-323 VIVVAEGAGQNLLTE
+323 VIVVAEGAGQTLLDD
-338 AAEFDASGN
+338 AAGWDASGN
-347 RRHGD
+347 RRQGD
-352 IGAFLRDKIPEALR
+352 IGAFLRGKLPDAFR
-366 AQGISVSLKYID
+366 AQGISVNLKYID

-407 MSGKTDTVIGSW
+407 MAGKTDIVIGSW

-426 PIPMAVSSRKKVDTN
+426 PIPTAVLSRKKVDTN

-447 VLSVTGQSDDLL
+447 VLSVTGQADDLL
-459 SAVPV
+459 SAVAV